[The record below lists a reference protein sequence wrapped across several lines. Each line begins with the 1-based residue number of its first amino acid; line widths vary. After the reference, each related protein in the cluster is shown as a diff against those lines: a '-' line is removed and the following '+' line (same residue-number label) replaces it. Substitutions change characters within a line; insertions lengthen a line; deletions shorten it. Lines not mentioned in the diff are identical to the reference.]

1 MRIAVDL
8 MGSDA
13 SPLNLFEGILTALNE
28 LSTTIIVIASKEIVT
43 MISNEFIL
51 KKYQNKLSFLEASE
65 EIKMDENP
73 AFAVRRKKNASLI
86 VGLSLLGDKKVDAFV
101 SAGNT
106 GAIVLAASHLLK
118 HLPTISRP
126 ALLALLPTDKKPLA
140 VIDVG
145 GNVTVTAQNMVDFAR
160 MGAAFQRDFFNLPK
174 PKVALL
180 NIGEEANRG
189 TPEMR
194 KAYDLLKTDAKE
206 SNAYSFY
213 GNIEGKSAFHGKIDV
228 LVTDGFS
235 GNVFL
240 KTSEGVASFIF
251 KSLEKLMKK
260 NRNLSD
266 QSVNLKS
273 FQDKFNSAEY
283 PGAVLC
289 GVDGIV
295 IKCHGNATARSIYS
309 GIKGASDLIEKKKN
323 GLECI
328 FGHKQGTQKHS

>member
-13 SPLNLFEGILTALNE
+13 SPLNLFEGVLAAVNE
-28 LSTTIIVIASKEIVT
+28 LNAIEIIIVVASKEAIT
-43 MISNEFIL
+43 MIS
-51 KKYQNKLSFLEASE
+51 KDDALSKFPRKIIFLEASQ

-73 AFAVRRKKNASLI
+73 AYAVRRKKNASLI
-86 VGLSLLGDKKVDAFV
+86 IGLSLLNEKKVHAFV

-106 GAIVLAASHLLK
+106 GALVLAASHQLK
-118 HLPTISRP
+118 HLPGISRP
-126 ALLALLPTDKKPLA
+126 ALLALLPTEKKPLA

-145 GNVTVTAQNMVDFAR
+145 GNVTVTVQNLVDCAR
-160 MGAAFQRDFFNLPK
+160 MGAAFQRNFFGLVK

-189 TPEMR
+189 TPELR
-194 KAYDLLKTDAKE
+194 KAYDLLKVDAMQ
-206 SNAYSFY
+206 SNTYSFY
-213 GNIEGKSAFHGKIDV
+213 GNIEGKSAFNGKIDV

-251 KSLEKLMKK
+251 KSIEKSMKK

-266 QSVNLKS
+266 QSGILKS

-289 GVDGIV
+289 GLDGIV

-309 GIKGASDLIEKKKN
+309 GIKGACGLVEKKKN
-323 GLECI
+323 GLEYV
-328 FGHKQGTQKHS
+328 FGPN